1 MGQSYL
7 CPTTLRVDPS
17 PDRKESMFGYI
28 YKKDAAAIAVI
39 LALCLGVGSFFDYQI
54 SSALF
59 NIGSMYGRLIE
70 AAGELPFELT
80 ASVAGVML
88 VRSARPDSKT
98 SKWLAVLGILV
109 NVGLTG
115 YEIVSSLRVGGKL
128 IAVQLVLTFVLVIA
142 ANLVVY
148 RLTRTTEPDE
158 LTRWALM
165 VLVVWV
171 AQAIILNVIV
181 KPLWSRPRMRV
192 IEVTQGLEFQPWWVI
207 GNPDKWAYIA
217 AGVVKDGFKSFASGH
232 TAHAAIG
239 LMLAGLPAAAFKEKP
254 SRRRM
259 AFWTAA
265 AVAALVA
272 FGRIVI
278 GAHFLS
284 DVSCGFALVLA
295 LECLAARIAYP
306 NGVQ

>member
-1 MGQSYL
+1 ML
-7 CPTTLRVDPS
+7 
-17 PDRKESMFGYI
+17 GYI
-28 YKKDAAAIAVI
+28 YKKDAAAIAAI
-39 LALCLGVGSFFDYQI
+39 LAFCLLVGSFFDYQI

-59 NIGSMYGRLIE
+59 NSSSLFGRFIE

-80 ASVAGVML
+80 ASIAGVML
-88 VRSARPDSKT
+88 VRAVRPDSRG

-109 NVGLTG
+109 NVGLAG
-115 YEIVSSLRVGGKL
+115 YEIIGSLRVGGKL
-128 IAVQLVLTFVLVIA
+128 IAVQLVLTFVLVIV
-142 ANLVVY
+142 ANLIVY

-165 VLVVWV
+165 VLAVWI
-171 AQAIILNVIV
+171 AQAIILNAIV

-192 IEVTQGLEFQPWWVI
+192 IEVTPGLNFQPWWVI

-217 AGVVKDGFKSFASGH
+217 AGVIKDGFKSFASGH

-239 LMLAGLPAAAFKEKP
+239 LMLAGLPTAAFKEKP
-254 SRRRM
+254 SRRHVV
-259 AFWTAA
+259 FWTAA
-265 AVAALVA
+265 VVAALVA

>member
-1 MGQSYL
+1 ML
-7 CPTTLRVDPS
+7 
-17 PDRKESMFGYI
+17 GYI
-28 YKKDAAAIAVI
+28 YKKDAAIIAAI
-39 LALCLGVGSFFDYQI
+39 LALCLLTGSFFDYQI

-59 NIGSMYGRLIE
+59 NIASMYGRFIE

-80 ASVAGVML
+80 ASVAGIML
-88 VRSARPDSKT
+88 VRSARPDSKA
-98 SKWLAVLGILV
+98 SKWLATPGVLI
-109 NVGLTG
+109 NVGLVG
-115 YEIVSSLRVGGKL
+115 YEIIGSLRVGGKL
-128 IAVQLVLTFVLVIA
+128 IAFQLVLTFTLVIA
-142 ANLVVY
+142 ANFIVY
-148 RLTRTTEPDE
+148 CLTRKTSPDD

-165 VLVVWV
+165 VLAVWV

-192 IEVTQGLEFQPWWVI
+192 IEVTPGLNFQPWWVI
-207 GNPDKWAYIA
+207 GNPDKWSYIA
-217 AGVVKDGFKSFASGH
+217 AGVIKDDFKSFASGH

-239 LMLAGLPAAAFKEKP
+239 LMLAGLPAAAFTEKP
-254 SRRRM
+254 SRRRVV
-259 AFWTAA
+259 FWAA
-265 AVAALVA
+265 AVVAALVA

-306 NGVQ
+306 HGVQ

>member
-1 MGQSYL
+1 
-7 CPTTLRVDPS
+7 
-17 PDRKESMFGYI
+17 MFGYI
-28 YKKDAAAIAVI
+28 YKKDVAIVAVI
-39 LALCLGVGSFFDYQI
+39 LAFCLLVGSFFDYQI

-59 NIGSMYGRLIE
+59 NSSSLFGRFIE

-80 ASVAGVML
+80 ASIAGVML
-88 VRSARPDSKT
+88 VRSARPDSKA
-98 SKWLAVLGILV
+98 SKWLAALGILI
-109 NVGLTG
+109 NVGLVG
-115 YEIVSSLRVGGKL
+115 YEIIGSLHVGGKL
-128 IAVQLVLTFVLVIA
+128 IAFQLVLTFTLVIV
-142 ANLVVY
+142 ANVIAY
-148 RLTRTTEPDE
+148 RLTRDTDPDD

-165 VLVVWV
+165 VLAVWA

-192 IEVTQGLEFQPWWVI
+192 IEVTPGLNFQPWWVI
-207 GNPDKWAYIA
+207 GNPDKWSYIA
-217 AGVVKDGFKSFASGH
+217 AGVIKDGFKSFASGH

-254 SRRRM
+254 SRRRVV
-259 AFWTAA
+259 FWTTA
-265 AVAALVA
+265 AVSVLVA

>member
-1 MGQSYL
+1 
-7 CPTTLRVDPS
+7 
-17 PDRKESMFGYI
+17 MFGYI

-39 LALCLGVGSFFDYQI
+39 LAFCLLVGSFFDYQI

-59 NIGSMYGRLIE
+59 NSSSLFGRFIE

-80 ASVAGVML
+80 ASIAGVML
-88 VRSARPDSKT
+88 VRAVRPDSRG

-109 NVGLTG
+109 NVGLAG
-115 YEIVSSLRVGGKL
+115 YEIIGSLRVGGKL

-148 RLTRTTEPDE
+148 RLTRTTELDE

-165 VLVVWV
+165 VLTVWI
-171 AQAIILNVIV
+171 AQAIILNAIV

-192 IEVTQGLEFQPWWVI
+192 IEVTPGLNFQPWWVI

-217 AGVVKDGFKSFASGH
+217 AGVIKDGFKSFASGH

-239 LMLAGLPAAAFKEKP
+239 LMLAGLPTVAFKEKP
-254 SRRRM
+254 SRRRVV
-259 AFWTAA
+259 FWTAA
-265 AVAALVA
+265 VVAALVA

>member
-1 MGQSYL
+1 
-7 CPTTLRVDPS
+7 
-17 PDRKESMFGYI
+17 MFGYI
-28 YKKDAAAIAVI
+28 YKKDVAIVAVI
-39 LALCLGVGSFFDYQI
+39 LAFCLLVGSFFDYQI

-59 NIGSMYGRLIE
+59 SLSSLFGRFIE

-80 ASVAGVML
+80 ASIAGVML
-88 VRSARPDSKT
+88 VRSARPDSKA
-98 SKWLAVLGILV
+98 SKWLAALGILI
-109 NVGLTG
+109 NVGLVS
-115 YEIVSSLRVGGKL
+115 YEIIGSLRVGGKL
-128 IAVQLVLTFVLVIA
+128 IAFQLVLTFAWVIA
-142 ANLVVY
+142 ANLIAY
-148 RLTRTTEPDE
+148 RLTRDTDPDD

-165 VLVVWV
+165 VLAVWA
-171 AQAIILNVIV
+171 AQAIILNVVV

-192 IEVTQGLEFQPWWVI
+192 IEVTPGLNFQPWWVI
-207 GNPDKWAYIA
+207 GNPDKWSYIA
-217 AGVVKDGFKSFASGH
+217 AGVIKDGFKSFASGH

-239 LMLAGLPAAAFKEKP
+239 LMLAGLPAAAFTEKP
-254 SRRRM
+254 SRRRVV
-259 AFWTAA
+259 FWVAV

-278 GAHFLS
+278 GAHFLT

>member
-1 MGQSYL
+1 
-7 CPTTLRVDPS
+7 
-17 PDRKESMFGYI
+17 MFGYI
-28 YKKDAAAIAVI
+28 YKKDVAIVAVI
-39 LALCLGVGSFFDYQI
+39 LAFCLLVGSFFDYQI

-59 NIGSMYGRLIE
+59 NSSSLFGRFVE

-80 ASVAGVML
+80 ASIAGVML
-88 VRSARPDSKT
+88 VRSARPDSKA
-98 SKWLAVLGILV
+98 SKWLAALGVLI
-109 NVGLTG
+109 NVGLVG
-115 YEIVSSLRVGGKL
+115 YEIIGSLRVGGKL
-128 IAVQLVLTFVLVIA
+128 IAFQLVLTFALAIA
-142 ANLVVY
+142 ANLIAY
-148 RLTRTTEPDE
+148 RLTRDADPDD

-165 VLVVWV
+165 VLAVWA

-192 IEVTQGLEFQPWWVI
+192 IEVTPGLNFQPWWVI
-207 GNPDKWAYIA
+207 GNPDKWSYIA
-217 AGVVKDGFKSFASGH
+217 AGVIKDGFKSFASGH

-239 LMLAGLPAAAFKEKP
+239 LMLAGLPAAAFTEKP
-254 SRRRM
+254 SRRR
-259 AFWTAA
+259 AVFWAA
-265 AVAALVA
+265 SLVAALVA

-278 GAHFLS
+278 GAHFLT

>member
-1 MGQSYL
+1 
-7 CPTTLRVDPS
+7 
-17 PDRKESMFGYI
+17 MFGYI
-28 YKKDAAAIAVI
+28 YKKDVAIVAVI
-39 LALCLGVGSFFDYQI
+39 LAVCLLVGSFFDYQI

-59 NIGSMYGRLIE
+59 NSSSLFGRFVE

-80 ASVAGVML
+80 ASIAGVML
-88 VRSARPDSKT
+88 VRSTRPDSKA
-98 SKWLAVLGILV
+98 SKWLAALGVLI
-109 NVGLTG
+109 NVGLVG
-115 YEIVSSLRVGGKL
+115 YEIIGSLRIDGKL
-128 IAVQLVLTFVLVIA
+128 IAFQLVLTFALAIA
-142 ANLVVY
+142 ANLIAY
-148 RLTRTTEPDE
+148 RLTRDADPDD

-165 VLVVWV
+165 VLAVWA

-192 IEVTQGLEFQPWWVI
+192 IEVTPGLNFQPWWVI
-207 GNPDKWAYIA
+207 GNPDKWSYIA
-217 AGVVKDGFKSFASGH
+217 AGVIKDGFKSFASGH

-254 SRRRM
+254 SHRRVV
-259 AFWTAA
+259 FWVAA
-265 AVAALVA
+265 VVAALVA

-278 GAHFLS
+278 GAHFLT

-306 NGVQ
+306 GGVQ

>member
-1 MGQSYL
+1 
-7 CPTTLRVDPS
+7 
-17 PDRKESMFGYI
+17 MFGYI
-28 YKKDAAAIAVI
+28 YKKDVAIIAVV
-39 LALCLGVGSFFDYQI
+39 LCLCLGAGSFFDYQI

-59 NIGSMYGRLIE
+59 NIGSMYGRFVE

-80 ASVAGVML
+80 ASIAGVML
-88 VRSARPDSKT
+88 VRAVRPDSRG

-128 IAVQLVLTFVLVIA
+128 IAAQLVLTFVLAIV
-142 ANLVVY
+142 ANLIVY

-165 VLVVWV
+165 VLAVWV
-171 AQAIILNVIV
+171 AQATILNVIV

-192 IEVTQGLEFQPWWVI
+192 IEVTPGLDFQPWRVI
-207 GNPDKWAYIA
+207 GNPDKWS
-217 AGVVKDGFKSFASGH
+217 FKSFASGH
-232 TAHAAIG
+232 TAHAVIG
-239 LMLAGLPAAAFKEKP
+239 LMLAGLPAAAFTEKP
-254 SRRRM
+254 SRRRVV
-259 AFWTAA
+259 FWAA
-265 AVAALVA
+265 AVVAALVA

-278 GAHFLS
+278 GAHFLT

-306 NGVQ
+306 DGVQ

>member
-1 MGQSYL
+1 
-7 CPTTLRVDPS
+7 
-17 PDRKESMFGYI
+17 MFGYI
-28 YKKDAAAIAVI
+28 YKKDVAIVAVI
-39 LALCLGVGSFFDYQI
+39 LAFCLLVGSFFDYQI

-59 NIGSMYGRLIE
+59 NSSSLFGRFVE

-88 VRSARPDSKT
+88 VRSARPDSKA
-98 SKWLAVLGILV
+98 SKWLAALGVLI
-109 NVGLTG
+109 NVGLVG
-115 YEIVSSLRVGGKL
+115 YEIIGSLRVGGKL
-128 IAVQLVLTFVLVIA
+128 IAFQLVLTFALAIA
-142 ANLVVY
+142 ANLIAY
-148 RLTRTTEPDE
+148 RLTRDADPDD
-158 LTRWALM
+158 LTHWALM
-165 VLVVWV
+165 VLAVWV

-192 IEVTQGLEFQPWWVI
+192 IEVTPGLNFQPWWVI
-207 GNPDKWAYIA
+207 GNPDKWSYIA
-217 AGVVKDGFKSFASGH
+217 AGVIKDGFKSFASGH

-239 LMLAGLPAAAFKEKP
+239 LMLAGLPAAAFTEKP
-254 SRRRM
+254 LRRRVV
-259 AFWTAA
+259 FWAA
-265 AVAALVA
+265 SLVAALVA

-278 GAHFLS
+278 GAHFLT

>member
-1 MGQSYL
+1 
-7 CPTTLRVDPS
+7 
-17 PDRKESMFGYI
+17 
-28 YKKDAAAIAVI
+28 
-39 LALCLGVGSFFDYQI
+39 
-54 SSALF
+54 
-59 NIGSMYGRLIE
+59 MYGRFVE

-80 ASVAGVML
+80 ASVAGIML
-88 VRSARPDSKT
+88 VRAARPDSRG

-109 NVGLTG
+109 NVGLAG
-115 YEIVSSLRVGGKL
+115 YEIISSLRAGGKL
-128 IAVQLVLTFVLVIA
+128 VAAQLVLTFVLVIA
-142 ANLVVY
+142 ANLIVY
-148 RLTRTTEPDE
+148 RLTRGTEPDE

-165 VLVVWV
+165 VLAVWV

-192 IEVTQGLEFQPWWVI
+192 IEVTPGLNFQPWWVI
-207 GNPDKWAYIA
+207 GNPDKWTYIA
-217 AGVVKDGFKSFASGH
+217 AGVIKDGFKSFASGH

-239 LMLAGLPAAAFKEKP
+239 LMLAGLPAAAFTEKP
-254 SRRRM
+254 SRRRVV
-259 AFWTAA
+259 FWVAA

-295 LECLAARIAYP
+295 LECLAAHIAYP
-306 NGVQ
+306 HGVQ

>member
-1 MGQSYL
+1 
-7 CPTTLRVDPS
+7 
-17 PDRKESMFGYI
+17 MFGYI
-28 YKKDAAAIAVI
+28 YKKDVAIVAVV
-39 LALCLGVGSFFDYQI
+39 LAFCLLVGSFFDYQI

-59 NIGSMYGRLIE
+59 NSSSLFGRFIE

-88 VRSARPDSKT
+88 VRSARPDSKA
-98 SKWLAVLGILV
+98 SKWLAALGILI
-109 NVGLTG
+109 NVGLIG
-115 YEIVSSLRVGGKL
+115 YEIIGSLRVGGKL
-128 IAVQLVLTFVLVIA
+128 IAVQLVLTFVLVIT

-148 RLTRTTEPDE
+148 RLTRDTDSDE

-165 VLVVWV
+165 VLAVWV
-171 AQAIILNVIV
+171 VQAIILNVIV

-192 IEVTQGLEFQPWWVI
+192 IEVTPGLNFQPWWVI
-207 GNPDKWAYIA
+207 GNPDKWSYIA
-217 AGVVKDGFKSFASGH
+217 AGVIKDGFKSFASGH

-239 LMLAGLPAAAFKEKP
+239 LMLAGLPAAAFTEKP
-254 SRRRM
+254 SRRRVV
-259 AFWTAA
+259 FWVAA

-284 DVSCGFALVLA
+284 DVSCGFALVLV
-295 LECLAARIAYP
+295 LECLAARVAYP
-306 NGVQ
+306 HGVQ

>member
-1 MGQSYL
+1 
-7 CPTTLRVDPS
+7 
-17 PDRKESMFGYI
+17 MFGYI
-28 YKKDAAAIAVI
+28 YKKDAAAITVI
-39 LALCLGVGSFFDYQI
+39 LAFCLLVGSFFDYQI

-59 NIGSMYGRLIE
+59 NSSSLFGRFIE

-80 ASVAGVML
+80 ASIAGVML
-88 VRSARPDSKT
+88 VRAVRPDSRG

-109 NVGLTG
+109 NVGLAG
-115 YEIVSSLRVGGKL
+115 YEIIGSLRVGGKL
-128 IAVQLVLTFVLVIA
+128 IAVQLALTFVLVIV
-142 ANLVVY
+142 ANLIVY

-165 VLVVWV
+165 VLAVWI
-171 AQAIILNVIV
+171 AQAIILNAIV

-192 IEVTQGLEFQPWWVI
+192 IEVTPGLNFQPWWVI

-217 AGVVKDGFKSFASGH
+217 AGVIKDGFKSFASGH

-239 LMLAGLPAAAFKEKP
+239 LMLAGLPTAAFKEKP
-254 SRRRM
+254 SRRRVV
-259 AFWTAA
+259 FWTAA
-265 AVAALVA
+265 VVAALVA